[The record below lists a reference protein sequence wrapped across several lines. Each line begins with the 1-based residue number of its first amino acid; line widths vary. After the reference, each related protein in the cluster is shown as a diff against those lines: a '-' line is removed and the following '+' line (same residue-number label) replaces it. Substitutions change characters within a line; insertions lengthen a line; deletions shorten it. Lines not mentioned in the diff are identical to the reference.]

1 MKKTTLLVA
10 LLCITMANAQKWNK
24 KKVSGNG
31 NETTITR
38 TTSEYDEI
46 SVGGPFKVELVYG
59 KEGAIIIK
67 GDENLLEYIKTEVDG
82 SKLKIYIENDVT
94 LKYGERDIE
103 IIIPFEKINSVSFAG
118 SGDIKTKDSI
128 SAENFE
134 IKFAGSGDGNF
145 EVNCPNLKVAL
156 AGSGDLKV
164 TGNST
169 ELEAKLA
176 GSGDLDCS
184 KLEAQNTDASVAGS
198 GDLKIN
204 CIKKLTA
211 KIAGSGDIHYKG
223 KPESID
229 SKVAGSGNISS
240 Y

>member
-1 MKKTTLLVA
+1 MKKSTLLLA
-10 LLCITMANAQKWNK
+10 LLCLTMAHAQKWNP
-24 KKVSGNG
+24 KKVAGNG

-38 TTSEYDEI
+38 TTSDYDEI
-46 SVGGPFKVELVYG
+46 SVGGPFKVTLVSG
-59 KEGAIIIK
+59 KEGSIILK
-67 GDENLLEYIKTEVDG
+67 GDENLLDYIITEVDG
-82 SKLKIYIENDVT
+82 NKLKIYVENDVT
-94 LKYGERDIE
+94 LKYGERDIQ
-103 IIIPFEKINSVSFAG
+103 ITIPFEKINGVSFAG
-118 SGDIKTKDSI
+118 SGDIKTKDVI

-134 IKFAGSGDGNF
+134 LKFAGSGDGNF
-145 EVNCPNLKVAL
+145 EINCPNLQVAL

-164 TGNST
+164 TGST
-169 ELEAKLA
+169 SNLEAKLA

-198 GDLKIN
+198 GDLKVN

-223 KPESID
+223 KPESVDTKI
-229 SKVAGSGNISS
+229 AGSGDVTS

>member
-1 MKKTTLLVA
+1 LLDYV
-10 LLCITMANAQKWNK
+10 
-24 KKVSGNG
+24 
-31 NETTITR
+31 
-38 TTSEYDEI
+38 
-46 SVGGPFKVELVYG
+46 
-59 KEGAIIIK
+59 
-67 GDENLLEYIKTEVDG
+67 KTEVDG
-82 SKLKIYIENDVT
+82 SKLKIYIDNDVT
-94 LKYGERDIE
+94 LKYGERNIE
-103 IIIPFEKINSVSFAG
+103 IIIPFEKIDRVSFVG
-118 SGDIKTKDSI
+118 SGDIKTKDII

-156 AGSGDLKV
+156 AGSGDLKI
-164 TGNST
+164 TGNT
-169 ELEAKLA
+169 TDLEAKVA

-198 GDLKIN
+198 GDLKVN

-229 SKVAGSGNISS
+229 SKVAGSGDVTSF
-240 Y
+240 